1 MRKCAWCGDM
11 FPVKSLFSRDK
22 YCDEHKKEA
31 MKSKTLK
38 RRINYYKRNKM
49 KEQMRPGTGNEGPH
63 PNLTNPQTYLGVNI
77 PFTIFIREGEIIKN
91 LLKSNN
97 GVTVVYKGKYS
108 YAKKT
113 TKLTAIDKPVGQYG
127 IQLTHNFATLNDYHK
142 EGLNLIL
149 KQQTKKCPDC
159 NQTETTKDQRH
170 AEIQCSNCGLVLMGP
185 YDLRIKYPFM
195 EYTTSKDEE
204 KEEKDDPMSWY
215 PKPEKPIHQ
224 KNPNSIHT
232 FSNDKTLVKVICS
245 KCQRPDLIPYNE
257 KYDGCPVCGGHYMG
271 VGICMPHDFHDEFSP
286 PKRENKI
293 PYDLRTTE
301 QRGIGE

>member
-1 MRKCAWCGDM
+1 
-11 FPVKSLFSRDK
+11 
-22 YCDEHKKEA
+22 

-38 RRINYYKRNKM
+38 RRINYYKRNKQHEIL
-49 KEQMRPGTGNEGPH
+49 KQIGT
-63 PNLTNPQTYLGVNI
+63 TTMSVNPQLCEPLTYLGADI
-77 PFTIFIREGEIIKN
+77 PNTEFVEEQ
-91 LLKSNN
+91 LLIHKEVKRNN
-97 GVTVVYKGKYS
+97 GVTTVYKGKYS

-113 TKLTAIDKPVGQYG
+113 TKLMAIDKPVGQYG

-149 KQQTKKCPDC
+149 KQQKKKCPDC
-159 NQTETTKDQRH
+159 NQTETHKDQRH

>member
-1 MRKCAWCGDM
+1 
-11 FPVKSLFSRDK
+11 
-22 YCDEHKKEA
+22 

-38 RRINYYKRNKM
+38 RRINYYKRNKQHEIL
-49 KEQMRPGTGNEGPH
+49 KQIGT
-63 PNLTNPQTYLGVNI
+63 TTMSVNPQLCEPLTYLGADI
-77 PFTIFIREGEIIKN
+77 PNTEFVEEQ
-91 LLKSNN
+91 LLIHKEVKRNN
-97 GVTVVYKGKYS
+97 GVTTVYKGKYS

-149 KQQTKKCPDC
+149 KHQTKKCPDC

-170 AEIQCSNCGLVLMGP
+170 AEIQCSNCGLVLIGP

-232 FSNDKTLVKVICS
+232 FSNDNTLVKVICS

>member
-1 MRKCAWCGDM
+1 
-11 FPVKSLFSRDK
+11 
-22 YCDEHKKEA
+22 

-38 RRINYYKRNKM
+38 RRINYYKRNKQHEIL
-49 KEQMRPGTGNEGPH
+49 KQIGT
-63 PNLTNPQTYLGVNI
+63 TTMSVNPQLCEPLTYLGADI
-77 PFTIFIREGEIIKN
+77 PNTEFVEEQ
-91 LLKSNN
+91 LLIHKEVKRNN
-97 GVTVVYKGKYS
+97 GVTTVYKGKNS
-108 YAKKT
+108 YAKGRMKFT
-113 TKLTAIDKPVGQYG
+113 HINPKIENYQIG
-127 IQLTHNFATLNDYHK
+127 IQITHNYANFNDYSSEFTK
-142 EGLNLIL
+142 TVF
-149 KQQTKKCPDC
+149 KQKTRKCPDC

>member
-1 MRKCAWCGDM
+1 
-11 FPVKSLFSRDK
+11 
-22 YCDEHKKEA
+22 
-31 MKSKTLK
+31 
-38 RRINYYKRNKM
+38 
-49 KEQMRPGTGNEGPH
+49 
-63 PNLTNPQTYLGVNI
+63 
-77 PFTIFIREGEIIKN
+77 
-91 LLKSNN
+91 
-97 GVTVVYKGKYS
+97 
-108 YAKKT
+108 
-113 TKLTAIDKPVGQYG
+113 
-127 IQLTHNFATLNDYHK
+127 
-142 EGLNLIL
+142 
-149 KQQTKKCPDC
+149 
-159 NQTETTKDQRH
+159 
-170 AEIQCSNCGLVLMGP
+170 MGP